1 MKITLLENGMDS
13 LQFGAQSFLEFEK
26 NIVDRKPNKSD
37 YFLLKRAVLFT
48 HHGVELLL
56 KYILHEKSEFLI
68 ISKIDAAY
76 LDAYRK
82 KQRCQSGSIFD
93 FCDSTSI
100 HTITYE
106 EALSRVE
113 KMCDFDMQQSL
124 IENLKKLNLVRNALT
139 HAEIN
144 FDDVSIISLFQ
155 ALLND
160 LDILFFKAIGSNY
173 NTITGYSELSNN
185 YASCLKYL
193 AANGM
198 ELKKAATEIF
208 ISAIDSI
215 GLSIGEDEVTR
226 ITDIS
231 KAKKFIKIISNSDLR
246 FGMDMYDYCCSGN
259 TKIRILDD
267 AHLGLWT
274 IDNNSE
280 FRFKLKSI
288 ILYFPKITQND
299 SPIIIFESDNDSCEK
314 QYKNSIYKD
323 RFGDSCLDGICF
335 TNEDPERITFNAKE
349 INEFY
354 TRCDYDEYFAIPS
367 HYSIRWYFNQ
377 HIFACINVQGLRYWN
392 FRALLRDLKDVDGH
406 KVEVMLRKRDD

>member
-280 FRFKLKSI
+280 FRFKLKR
-288 ILYFPKITQND
+288 
-299 SPIIIFESDNDSCEK
+299 
-314 QYKNSIYKD
+314 D
-323 RFGDSCLDGICF
+323 RKS
-335 TNEDPERITFNAKE
+335 
-349 INEFY
+349 
-354 TRCDYDEYFAIPS
+354 
-367 HYSIRWYFNQ
+367 
-377 HIFACINVQGLRYWN
+377 V
-392 FRALLRDLKDVDGH
+392 V
-406 KVEVMLRKRDD
+406 